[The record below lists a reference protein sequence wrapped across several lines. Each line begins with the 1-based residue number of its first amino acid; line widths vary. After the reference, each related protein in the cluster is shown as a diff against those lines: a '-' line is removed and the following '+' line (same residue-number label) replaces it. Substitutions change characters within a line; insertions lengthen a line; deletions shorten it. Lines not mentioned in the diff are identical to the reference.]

1 MVFSAGVEM
10 LNKQKILSEFLEA
23 KGIANS
29 KQLEQAKQKQKHV
42 QMRIDHIL
50 KDMGVIY
57 DDNLSSLI
65 IEELGISYIDG
76 LNYSFEKKV
85 IELINP
91 FFAKRFRIIPLKVQT
106 DKILIALDDPIN
118 FLSLDYFSDTLGLV
132 VEAELITKKNMDY
145 LLKTYYQ
152 SDEDKVGSDN
162 DLPVSSD
169 NYPQDDAPVI
179 QLVSML
185 ISDAYQKRASDIHI
199 EPMLDHL
206 RIRYRIDGILRQV
219 ESPDKNLQQSII
231 SRIKLMAG
239 LNIAEK
245 RLPQDGR
252 IRTVVDNKEFDLR
265 ISTLPAHYGESVVL
279 RILDRRVIR
288 IEEMGFSS
296 AQIESFKSI
305 VKMPNGII
313 LVTGPTGSGKST
325 TLYGVLNSI
334 NKSKKKILTVEDPVE
349 YQINGINQVQVKTK
363 IGLSFATVL
372 RSMLRQA
379 PDIIMVGEIRDL
391 ETAKIAVQSALTG
404 HLIFSTLHTNDA
416 PSAVAR
422 IIDMGVKP
430 YLVGATLQAVLA
442 QRLIRLLCPNCKQ
455 SYKPPKDEIRILEI
469 ESNSDINIFKAQGCS
484 NCANTGYLGRT
495 GIFELLM
502 VDEKIRRLAGQH
514 VSSNVIREQ
523 AKAAGMTT
531 LKEHAR
537 DKVLQGVTTFHE
549 MVRVT
554 QSDLD

>member
-1 MVFSAGVEM
+1 M

-23 KGIANS
+23 KGLANS
-29 KQLEQAKQKQKHV
+29 LQLEQARQIQQRVQKS
-42 QMRIDHIL
+42 IDDIL
-50 KDMGVIY
+50 KDLGIIY
-57 DDNLSSLI
+57 DDNLSRLI
-65 IEELGISYIDG
+65 IEELGITYIDG

-91 FFAKRFRIIPLKVQT
+91 FFAKRFRIIPLKIESEKLLV
-106 DKILIALDDPIN
+106 ALDEPIN
-118 FLSLDYFSDTLGLV
+118 FLSLDYFSETLGLI

-152 SDEDKVGSDN
+152 SEEDTTVSDN
-162 DLPVSSD
+162 SSLGSEA
-169 NYPQDDAPVI
+169 NYPEDDAPVI
-179 QLVSML
+179 HLVSML

-199 EPMLDHL
+199 EPMYDSL

-219 ESPDKNLQQSII
+219 ESPDKNLQSSIL

-252 IRTVVDNKEFDLR
+252 IRTIVNNKEFDLR

-288 IEEMGFSS
+288 IEEMGFSP
-296 AQIESFKSI
+296 AQIESFKNI
-305 VKMPNGII
+305 VKMPNGIV

-334 NKSKKKILTVEDPVE
+334 NRSKKKILTVEDPVE

-363 IGLSFATVL
+363 IGLTFAMVL

-422 IIDMGVKP
+422 IVDMGIKP

-442 QRLIRLLCPNCKQ
+442 QRLIRLLCPDCKQ
-455 SYKPPKDEIRILEI
+455 AYKPPKDEIRILEI
-469 ESNSDINIFKAQGCS
+469 DPNSDTNIFKAKGCPL
-484 NCANTGYLGRT
+484 CANTGYLGRT

-502 VDEKIRRLAGQH
+502 IDEKIRRLAGDY
-514 VSSNVIREQ
+514 VSSSVIREQ
-523 AKAAGMTT
+523 ARASGMTT

-537 DKVLQGVTTFHE
+537 DKVLQGLTTFQE
-549 MVRVT
+549 LVRVT
-554 QSDLD
+554 QSDVD

>member
-1 MVFSAGVEM
+1 M
-10 LNKQKILSEFLEA
+10 LNKQKMLSEFLES
-23 KGIANS
+23 KGIAS
-29 KQLEQAKQKQKHV
+29 YKQLEQAKLIQQRLQK
-42 QMRIDHIL
+42 RIDYVL
-50 KDMGVIY
+50 KDLGVVY
-57 DDNLSSLI
+57 DDNLPQLI
-65 IEELGISYIDG
+65 IEELGLTYIDG
-76 LNYSFEKKV
+76 LNYPFEKKV

-91 FFAKRFRIIPLKVQT
+91 FFAKRFRIIPLKLQT
-106 DKILIALDDPIN
+106 DHILVALDEPIN
-118 FLSLDYFSDTLGLV
+118 FLSLEYFSEILNIT
-132 VEAELITKKNMDY
+132 VEAELITKNQMDD
-145 LLKTYYQ
+145 LLNAHYQ
-152 SDEDKVGSDN
+152 ADEDATIADY
-162 DLPVSSD
+162 DLPSAE
-169 NYPQDDAPVI
+169 NTYQENDAPVI

-199 EPMLDHL
+199 EPMYDSL
-206 RIRYRIDGILRQV
+206 RIRYRIDGVLRQV
-219 ESPDKNLQQSII
+219 QSPDKNLQSPII

-252 IRTVVDNKEFDLR
+252 IRTVVNNKEFDLR

-279 RILDRRVIR
+279 RILDRRVIT
-288 IEEMGFSS
+288 IEEMGFSP
-296 AQIESFKSI
+296 AQIESFKNI

-334 NKSKKKILTVEDPVE
+334 NRAKKKILTVEDPVE
-349 YQINGINQVQVKTK
+349 YQINGINQVQVKTS
-363 IGLSFATVL
+363 IGLSFALVL

-391 ETAKIAVQSALTG
+391 ETARIAVQSALTG

-422 IIDMGVKP
+422 IVDMGIQP

-442 QRLIRLLCPNCKQ
+442 QRLIRLLCPDCKQ
-455 SYKPPKDEIRILEI
+455 SYKLPKDEIRILEI
-469 ESNSDINIFKAQGCS
+469 DPNSDLSIFKAKGCS
-484 NCANTGYLGRT
+484 LCAHTGYLGRT

-502 VDEKIRRLAGQH
+502 VDEKIRRLAGEN
-514 VSSNVIREQ
+514 VSSNVIREH
-523 AKAAGMTT
+523 ARAAGMTT

-537 DKVLQGVTTFHE
+537 DKVLQGLTTFQE
-549 MVRVT
+549 LVRVT
-554 QSDLD
+554 QSDVD

>member
-1 MVFSAGVEM
+1 M

-23 KGIANS
+23 KGIANYQ
-29 KQLEQAKQKQKHV
+29 QLEQAKQKQQRV

-76 LNYSFEKKV
+76 LNYSFEKKI
-85 IELINP
+85 IERINP
-91 FFAKRFRIIPLKVQT
+91 FFAKRFRIIPLKVQA
-106 DKILIALDDPIN
+106 DKILIALDDPMN
-118 FLSLDYFSDTLGLV
+118 FLSLDYFSDIFGLIA
-132 VEAELITKKNMDY
+132 EAELITKKNMDY

-152 SDEDKVGSDN
+152 SDEDNSGDDN
-162 DLPVSSD
+162 NLPVFSD
-169 NYPQDDAPVI
+169 NYLEDDAPVI

-199 EPMLDHL
+199 EPMVDHL
-206 RIRYRIDGILRQV
+206 RIRYRIDGILSQV
-219 ESPDKNLQQSII
+219 ESPDRNLQQSII

-252 IRTVVDNKEFDLR
+252 IRTVVDNREFDLR
-265 ISTLPAHYGESVVL
+265 ISTLPAYYGESVVL

-288 IEEMGFSS
+288 IEEMGFSL
-296 AQIESFKSI
+296 AQIENFKNL

-334 NKSKKKILTVEDPVE
+334 NRSKKKILTVEDPVE
-349 YQINGINQVQVKTK
+349 YQIDGINQVQVKTK
-363 IGLSFATVL
+363 IGLTFARVL

-422 IIDMGVKP
+422 IIDMGIKP

-455 SYKPPKDEIRILEI
+455 AYKPTKDEIRILEI
-469 ESNSDINIFKAQGCS
+469 DPNSDTTIFKSRGCS
-484 NCANTGYLGRT
+484 NCANTGYLGRS

-502 VDEKIRRLAGQH
+502 VDEDIRRLAGQH
-514 VSSNVIREQ
+514 VSSNVIRAQ

-531 LKEHAR
+531 LKDHAR
-537 DKVLQGVTTFHE
+537 EKVLKGVTTFHE
-549 MVRVT
+549 MIRAT
-554 QSDLD
+554 QSDVD

>member
-1 MVFSAGVEM
+1 M

-29 KQLEQAKQKQKHV
+29 VQLEQARQIQQRVQK
-42 QMRIDHIL
+42 RIDHIL
-50 KDMGVIY
+50 KDLGVSY
-57 DDNLSSLI
+57 DDNLSQLI
-65 IEELGISYIDG
+65 IEELGLAYVDG
-76 LNYSFEKKV
+76 LNYSFEKKL
-85 IELINP
+85 IELFNP
-91 FFAKRFRIIPLKVQT
+91 FFAKRFRIIPLKLES
-106 DKILIALDDPIN
+106 DKILVGLDDPIN
-118 FLSLDYFSDTLGLV
+118 FLSLDYFSETVGFI
-132 VEAELITKKNMDY
+132 VEAELITKKDMDY
-145 LLKTYYQ
+145 LLKTHYQ
-152 SDEDKVGSDN
+152 SEEDVALTDNGLVGSEAN
-162 DLPVSSD
+162 LPE
-169 NYPQDDAPVI
+169 DDAPVI

-185 ISDAYQKRASDIHI
+185 ISDAYEKRASDIHI
-199 EPMLDHL
+199 EPMTDSL

-219 ESPDKNLQQSII
+219 ESPEKNLQASII

-252 IRTVVDNKEFDLR
+252 IRTVVNNKEFDLR

-288 IEEMGFSS
+288 IEEMGFSL
-296 AQIESFKSI
+296 AQIESFKNI

-334 NKSKKKILTVEDPVE
+334 NRAKKKILTVEDPVE
-349 YQINGINQVQVKTK
+349 YQISGINQVQVKTK
-363 IGLSFATVL
+363 IGLTFPIVL

-422 IIDMGVKP
+422 IVDMGIKP
-430 YLVGATLQAVLA
+430 YLVGATLQAILA
-442 QRLIRLLCPNCKQ
+442 QRLIRLLCPDCKQ

-469 ESNSDINIFKAQGCS
+469 KPNSEIEIFKAGGCPL
-484 NCANTGYLGRT
+484 CAHTGYLGRT

-502 VDEKIRRLAGQH
+502 IDEKIRRLAGEH
-514 VSSNVIREQ
+514 VSSSVIREQ
-523 AKAAGMTT
+523 ARASGMTT

-537 DKVLQGVTTFHE
+537 DKVLEGLTTFQE
-549 MVRVT
+549 LVRVT
-554 QSDLD
+554 QSDVD

>member
-1 MVFSAGVEM
+1 M
-10 LNKQKILSEFLEA
+10 LNKQKMLSEFLEA
-23 KGIANS
+23 KGIASYN
-29 KQLEQAKQKQKHV
+29 QLEQAKLIQQRLQKS
-42 QMRIDHIL
+42 IGHIL
-50 KDMGVIY
+50 NDLGVVY
-57 DDNLSSLI
+57 DDNLSQLI
-65 IEELGISYIDG
+65 IEELGLTYVDR

-85 IELINP
+85 MELINP
-91 FFAKRFRIIPLKVQT
+91 FFAKRFRIIPLKLEADNLLV
-106 DKILIALDDPIN
+106 ALDEPMN
-118 FLSLDYFSDTLGLV
+118 FLSLEYFSDTLNIR
-132 VEAELITKKNMDY
+132 VEAELITKNQMDD
-145 LLKTYYQ
+145 LLNTYYQ
-152 SDEDKVGSDN
+152 AEEDTTIAENYLPPSDN
-162 DLPVSSD
+162 T
-169 NYPQDDAPVI
+169 YKEDDAPVI

-199 EPMLDHL
+199 EPMYDSL
-206 RIRYRIDGILRQV
+206 RIRYRIDGVLRQV
-219 ESPDKNLQQSII
+219 QSPDKNLQSPII

-252 IRTVVDNKEFDLR
+252 IRTTVNNKEFDLR

-279 RILDRRVIR
+279 RILDRRVIT
-288 IEEMGFSS
+288 IEEMGFSP
-296 AQIESFKSI
+296 AQIQSFKNI

-334 NKSKKKILTVEDPVE
+334 NRSKKKILTVEDPVE

-363 IGLSFATVL
+363 IGLSFALVL

-391 ETAKIAVQSALTG
+391 ETARIAVQSALTG

-422 IIDMGVKP
+422 IVDMGIKP

-442 QRLIRLLCPNCKQ
+442 QRLIRLLCPDCKQ

-469 ESNSDINIFKAQGCS
+469 DPDSDLSIFKAKGC
-484 NCANTGYLGRT
+484 NLCAHTGYLGRT

-502 VDEKIRRLAGQH
+502 VDEKIRRLAGEN
-514 VSSNVIREQ
+514 VSSSVIREQ
-523 AKAAGMTT
+523 ARASGMTT

-537 DKVLQGVTTFHE
+537 DKVLQGLTTFQE
-549 MVRVT
+549 LVRVT
-554 QSDLD
+554 QSDVD